1 MPELKIIATLL
12 PCPFCGGEACMTKL
26 KADAAGTRYVYRVS
40 CTDWSSEKCSCSPI
54 SKWYDT
60 KEEAEEGW
68 NTRTVKRGEWL
79 CVGHDDKSYW
89 YRCSVCGYEEH
100 ENITKHDNYCP
111 NCGADMRTE

>member
-1 MPELKIIATLL
+1 MAEYIEREAVVRAFCEHCRDYVDKCTYDGTCEVDIIATV
-12 PCPFCGGEACMTKL
+12 PT
-26 KADAAGTRYVYRVS
+26 ADVQ
-40 CTDWSSEKCSCSPI
+40 P
-54 SKWYDT
+54 
-60 KEEAEEGW
+60 
-68 NTRTVKRGEWL
+68 VKRGEWL